1 MGLFQRTMKL
11 KDKVALITGGG
22 RGIGKA
28 VALAYGREG
37 AKLAICARTGSEI
50 EEVAKEIRALGA
62 ECLAVVCDVSL
73 EESVAKAVQ
82 EVQEKFGK
90 IDVLINN
97 VGVMTRP
104 APLAEL
110 EVRKW
115 DYTISVNLRGPFL
128 VTRAVL
134 PLMMRQRSGSIIN
147 LSSSIGR
154 GAYAN
159 FAAYAASKWGIEGL
173 TQTLA
178 AELRSH
184 NIRVNTVD
192 PGTIATK
199 LTGYHGS
206 RPDSVTEVFVFLAT
220 DESRGITGKMLSSS
234 GWRSEIR

>member
-1 MGLFQRTMKL
+1 MGLFQRTVKL

-28 VALAYGREG
+28 VALAYCREG
-37 AKLAICARTGSEI
+37 AKLAICARTGPEI
-50 EEVAKEIRALGA
+50 EEVAKEITALGA

-97 VGVMTRP
+97 AGVMTRP

-115 DYTISVNLRGPFL
+115 
-128 VTRAVL
+128 
-134 PLMMRQRSGSIIN
+134 
-147 LSSSIGR
+147 
-154 GAYAN
+154 
-159 FAAYAASKWGIEGL
+159 
-173 TQTLA
+173 
-178 AELRSH
+178 
-184 NIRVNTVD
+184 
-192 PGTIATK
+192 
-199 LTGYHGS
+199 GS

-220 DESRGITGKMLSSS
+220 DESRRITGKMLSSS
-234 GWRSEIR
+234 GWKREIKS

>member
-1 MGLFQRTMKL
+1 MKL

-37 AKLAICARTGSEI
+37 ARLAICARTKAEI
-50 EEVAKEIRALGA
+50 EEAAKEISALGA

-73 EESVAKAVQ
+73 EESVAKMVQ
-82 EVQEKFGK
+82 EVQGKFGR

-97 VGVMTRP
+97 AGVMTRP
-104 APLAEL
+104 APLVEL
-110 EVRKW
+110 EVKKW

-128 VTRAVL
+128 VTKALL
-134 PLMMRQRSGSIIN
+134 PLMMRQKSGSIIN
-147 LSSSIGR
+147 VSSSIGR

-159 FAAYAASKWGIEGL
+159 FAAYAASKWGVEGL

-178 AELRSH
+178 AEVSPH
-184 NIRVNTVD
+184 NIRVNSVE
-192 PGTIATK
+192 PGYVATK

-206 RPDSVTEVFVFLAT
+206 RPDSVTEVFVFLGT
-220 DESRGITGKMLSSS
+220 DESRGITGRMLDAS
-234 GWRSEIR
+234 GWKREIKS